1 MNSQTVDLGRTVTP
15 RPRHRGR
22 RLGGAV
28 GKVAWKAFKWSLAV
42 ALLLGVWEVLPRIGV
57 INEGFMPPFPK
68 VASTWWELITNGTLG
83 PQIEASVKRALEGLV
98 VSIAIGVPLG
108 FLMGWYRP
116 VSEFLTPVL
125 EIFRNTAPIALLPV
139 FILFLGIGEV
149 SKVAVIVY
157 ACVWPVLLNTISGV
171 HDVDPLLIKSG
182 RSLGLNSF
190 QIFTRIVTPAATPT
204 IFAGIR
210 LAGTFSI
217 LMVILAEQVGAI
229 SGLGYYVNYAE
240 QASLIPQM
248 YAAIVTI
255 TLVGLAFNIGLIL
268 LERRILSWRPTRG
281 T

>member
-1 MNSQTVDLGRTVTP
+1 MSSHTVDLGRTA
-15 RPRHRGR
+15 RPRGR
-22 RLGGAV
+22 RRGRRAGSALGKA
-28 GKVAWKAFKWSLAV
+28 AWKGIKWGLAV
-42 ALLLGVWEVLPRIGV
+42 ALLLAVWEILPRVGV
-57 INEGFMPPFPK
+57 INEGFMPPFSK
-68 VASTWWELITNGTLG
+68 VASTWWQLLTDGTLW
-83 PQIEASVKRALEGLV
+83 PQVEASVKRALEGLV
-98 VSIAIGVPLG
+98 VSIAIGMPLG
-108 FLMGWYRP
+108 FLMAWYRP

-157 ACVWPVLLNTISGV
+157 ACIWPILLNTISGV

-190 QIFTRIVTPAATPT
+190 QIFTRIVTPAAMPT

-217 LMVILAEQVGAI
+217 LMVILAEQVGAV

-248 YAAIVTI
+248 YAGIVTI
-255 TLVGLAFNIGLIL
+255 TLVGLVFNVGLIL
-268 LERRILSWRPTRG
+268 LERRILSWRPPRG